1 MDRTARHRSTRASQA
16 RRREP
21 AGTDSTSVL
30 SIGALSRATG
40 VPVET
45 LRTWERRYGFPAPV
59 ERIDSGHRRYPIE
72 CVERLRLVVRALGL
86 GHKPS
91 IVLPASSSALH
102 DLLALGGRDEPRARV
117 REAPRATGG
126 SFVERSLDCV
136 KRLDGEGLVQELDRA
151 WNDLGTMDFLAGCL
165 GPFLRALGESWSRGD
180 IEVGHEHF
188 ASEYVREF
196 LSMHWRPMSER
207 AAGPRIVCATLS
219 GEEHV
224 LGLHMAATALSLA
237 GARAI
242 FLGANSR
249 VEDVVLGVREQA
261 ADAVALSAALGVN
274 RKALERDVKA
284 LVRALPRDFP
294 VIVGGA
300 GFEPVPPGVK
310 RQSELGDFAKWVRQL
325 AARAG

>member
-1 MDRTARHRSTRASQA
+1 
-16 RRREP
+16 
-21 AGTDSTSVL
+21 VL

-102 DLLALGGRDEPRARV
+102 DLLALGGGDEPPARAREV
-117 REAPRATGG
+117 PRAKGG

-151 WNDLGTMDFLAGCL
+151 WNDLGAMDFLAGCL
-165 GPFLRALGESWSRGD
+165 GPFLRTLGESWSRGD

-294 VIVGGA
+294 VLVGGA

>member
-1 MDRTARHRSTRASQA
+1 M
-16 RRREP
+16 
-21 AGTDSTSVL
+21 L

-59 ERIDSGHRRYPIE
+59 ERIDSGHRRYPIG

-91 IVLPASSSALH
+91 IVLPASSTALH
-102 DLLALGGRDEPRARV
+102 DLLALGGEGPPARV
-117 REAPRATGG
+117 RPAPRRSDG
-126 SFVERSLDCV
+126 SFIERCLDCV
-136 KRLDGEGLVQELDRA
+136 KRLDGDGLAQELDRA
-151 WNDLGTMDFLAGCL
+151 FGDLGAMEFLSGSL

-196 LSMHWRPMSER
+196 LSTHWRPMSAR
-207 AAGPRIVCATLS
+207 ADGPRIVCAALY

-224 LGLHMAATALSLA
+224 LGLHMAAMALSLA

-242 FLGANSR
+242 FLGAKTR
-249 VEDVVLGVREQA
+249 VEDVVLAVREQEA
-261 ADAVALSAALGVN
+261 NAVALSAALGVN
-274 RKALERDVKA
+274 RKALDRDVKA
-284 LVRALPRDFP
+284 LVRALPRDVT

-300 GFEPVPPGVK
+300 GFEPPPPGVK
-310 RQSELGDFAKWVRQL
+310 LQGELGDFAKWVRKLQP
-325 AARAG
+325 RAS

>member
-1 MDRTARHRSTRASQA
+1 
-16 RRREP
+16 
-21 AGTDSTSVL
+21 VL

-72 CVERLRLVVRALGL
+72 CVARLRLVTRALGL

-91 IVLPASSSALH
+91 IVLPASPTALH
-102 DLLALGGRDEPRARV
+102 DLLALGGNGPPARV
-117 REAPRATGG
+117 REAPRVVGG
-126 SFVERSLDCV
+126 SFVERCLECV
-136 KRLDGEGLVQELDRA
+136 KRLDGERLVQEFERA
-151 WNDLGTMDFLAGCL
+151 WNELGAMEFLSGCL
-165 GPFLRALGESWSRGD
+165 GPFLHALGETWSRGE

-196 LSMHWRPMSER
+196 LAMHWRPMSDR
-207 AAGPRIVCATLS
+207 ADGPRIVCATLS

-224 LGLHMAATALSLA
+224 LGLHMAAMALSVA
-237 GARAI
+237 GAKAI

-249 VEDVVLGVREQA
+249 VEDVVLAVREQNA
-261 ADAVALSAALGVN
+261 GAVALSAALGVN

-284 LVRALPRDFP
+284 LTRVLPRHVP
-294 VIVGGA
+294 VVVGGR
-300 GFEPVPPGVK
+300 GFEHAPPGVK
-310 RQSELGDFAKWVRQL
+310 QQSELYDFAQWVRNL
-325 AARAG
+325 APRAS